1 MTNMPQIDTPVTY
14 LSGKALNW
22 AVGRCLGQDVSH
34 ENGHVNWAVLSTFAP
49 ATFAAQ
55 ALPLIEAA
63 RLSVYPGTELGWWAR
78 QAGVNTVLAHG
89 STLLEAAM
97 RCIVMSFVGN
107 TMSVPEELL

>member
-1 MTNMPQIDTPVTY
+1 MTNMPPIDTPVTY
-14 LSGKALNW
+14 LSGNALNW

-34 ENGHVNWAVLSTFAP
+34 ENGHVNWPVLSTFAP
-49 ATFAAQ
+49 ATNAAQ

-63 RLSVYPGTELGWWAR
+63 RLSVYPGAELGWWAR
-78 QAGVNTVLAHG
+78 HAGVPTVLVHG

>member
-1 MTNMPQIDTPVTY
+1 MTDMPQIDTPVTY
-14 LSGKALNW
+14 LSGKVLNW

-34 ENGHVNWAVLSTFAP
+34 ENGHVNWPVLSTFAP
-49 ATFAAQ
+49 ATNAAQ

-78 QAGVNTVLAHG
+78 QAGVDTVLAHG
-89 STLLEAAM
+89 STLLEASM